1 MLRGDLSSNLE
12 GMKITIRGLSK
23 NCICKVGGKIA
34 LLIKRLLLFNHSQPF
49 GTEGLITILAQEYNC
64 FLYRPY
70 TCIAFMF
77 LNKMNLDSDF
87 LSPGA
92 LHRSFKMQVKSQVI
106 CNCFLL
112 RSHSLVLVE
121 SDYHSLPN
129 NLIRWHISD

>member
-1 MLRGDLSSNLE
+1 MLLGDLFSNLE

-106 CNCFLL
+106 CNCF
-112 RSHSLVLVE
+112 SFKE
-121 SDYHSLPN
+121 SQSCFGGIGL
-129 NLIRWHISD
+129 SFSAQ